1 MNPGTFV
8 LTGALSLLAV
18 AAPSADA
25 WGCKGH
31 QSVALIAEKHLTP
44 AAREMVEKIL
54 ADNPIDPKLK
64 RWCGR
69 ATMDL
74 MVDASTW
81 PDDVRIERNN
91 GPWHYIDIPRG
102 KHEGALNEYCGT
114 EGCVTRAIEQQR
126 ALLKDK
132 SADPARRAEAIRY
145 LIHFVGDM
153 HQPLHAANNADK
165 GGTCVPV
172 TYLHHDPLP
181 NPLHPE
187 REDYSPNLH
196 QVWDTEIVE
205 RDMEISDSRRYADE
219 LDEKF
224 RKESTDWEAADI
236 QVERWAWESHERAE
250 TEVYGAFPEKI
261 GIEPD
266 LKLKS
271 CAENKHM
278 GKRMFE
284 KRLAVGEAYQ
294 SRAGKTVEI
303 SLARAGVRLAMI
315 LNDAAKTNPHYQPTG
330 ARIRC
335 APGRWRSPQLVQIRE
350 TGPLTL
356 AGARAILFGNCVS
369 PKFRQEVAPSESQ
382 AASARSPE

>member
-31 QSVALIAEKHLTP
+31 QTVALIAEKHLTA
-44 AAREMVEKIL
+44 AAREMVDKIL

-64 RWCGR
+64 RWCGS

-81 PDDVRIERNN
+81 PDDVRNERNN

-102 KHEGALNEYCGT
+102 KHEGSLNEYCGN

-205 RDMEISDSRRYADE
+205 IG
-219 LDEKF
+219 
-224 RKESTDWEAADI
+224 
-236 QVERWAWESHERAE
+236 RAH
-250 TEVYGAFPEKI
+250 V
-261 GIEPD
+261 
-266 LKLKS
+266 
-271 CAENKHM
+271 
-278 GKRMFE
+278 
-284 KRLAVGEAYQ
+284 
-294 SRAGKTVEI
+294 
-303 SLARAGVRLAMI
+303 
-315 LNDAAKTNPHYQPTG
+315 
-330 ARIRC
+330 
-335 APGRWRSPQLVQIRE
+335 
-350 TGPLTL
+350 
-356 AGARAILFGNCVS
+356 
-369 PKFRQEVAPSESQ
+369 
-382 AASARSPE
+382 